1 MEENDE
7 LAEASLPESHQLMSE
22 SDYVGH
28 PESLSALFFLK
39 LLQTVDKSP
48 MQLLARHLHRH
59 KGLSRLLSCCC
70 KCALR
75 SITE

>member
-28 PESLSALFFLK
+28 PESLSALFLFK
-39 LLQTVDKSP
+39 APSD
-48 MQLLARHLHRH
+48 
-59 KGLSRLLSCCC
+59 G
-70 KCALR
+70 
-75 SITE
+75 